1 MVARHTLNVELLVRI
16 QTPQPFRIDL
26 LICFA
31 VKGGGEVKKKQR
43 CLLKRFAALVA
54 AVSLS
59 CSLMLPFAS
68 AASDSAV
75 VMPSRSDFESRQG
88 SWFVWRVIDS
98 CYELLC
104 SPVIVSGS
112 SYTLPF
118 YISYSTSP
126 FEVSYIANNSGTR
139 YYYACS
145 YPVPL
150 RGASGNWSDLPSF
163 DVGAFRTSASSRVRV
178 YSTSAQG
185 SSVYGYLV
193 PVVSAS
199 DHLLSFGNS
208 SGSSTDSF
216 DFFTFYSPFYSYPF
230 AFRSVT
236 SSSGTS
242 YGLVGGDNSFI
253 VPPDNVNSSRSL
265 LLSSS
270 YFLSGPSSFRPFPNG
285 FTVPSSNLGIVLV
298 SKPSSDGLIT
308 YPSEFS
314 TSAGLAF
321 SLLVPV
327 SQLPDINVG
336 DWISQGTM
344 DKLQDQLVNDFDV
357 NSDTLKNSKDNLNS
371 WNSTSSVDSDVASG
385 ATGLLNGIFQNLGAF
400 LFSVSLLCF
409 GAVVLR
415 MLIRKAVDG

>member
-1 MVARHTLNVELLVRI
+1 M
-16 QTPQPFRIDL
+16 
-26 LICFA
+26 
-31 VKGGGEVKKKQR
+31 KKKHR
-43 CLLKRFAALVA
+43 CFVKRFAALVA
-54 AVSLS
+54 ALVM
-59 CSLMLPFAS
+59 CAAFCVPVS
-68 AASDSAV
+68 AAAAAAD
-75 VMPSRSDFESRQG
+75 MPSRSDFESHHG

-118 YISYSTSP
+118 YINYSTSP

-145 YPVPL
+145 YPDPL

-163 DVGAFRTSASSRVRV
+163 DVGAYRTSASSRVRV

-208 SGSSTDSF
+208 SGSSSSSSTDFF
-216 DFFTFYSPFYSYPF
+216 DSFTFYSPFYSYPF
-230 AFRSVT
+230 ASRSVS
-236 SSSGTS
+236 SSSGSS
-242 YGLVGGDNSFI
+242 YGLVGGDDSFI
-253 VPPDNVNSSRSL
+253 VPPDNVDSSRSL

-270 YFLSGPSSFRPFPNG
+270 YFLSGPSDFRPFPKG

-298 SKPSSDGLIT
+298 SKPSSGGIIT
-308 YPSEFS
+308 SPSEFS

-327 SQLPDINVG
+327 SQLPGINVG
-336 DWISQGTM
+336 DWISHGTM
-344 DKLQDQLVNDFDV
+344 DKLQDQLVKDFDID
-357 NSDTLKNSKDNLNS
+357 SDTLKDSKDNLNS

-385 ATGLLNGIFQNLGAF
+385 ATGLLNGIFQNLGTF

>member
-1 MVARHTLNVELLVRI
+1 MN
-16 QTPQPFRIDL
+16 
-26 LICFA
+26 
-31 VKGGGEVKKKQR
+31 KKQR

-54 AVSLS
+54 ALILVFSLS
-59 CSLMLPFAS
+59 VPAFAV
-68 AASDSAV
+68 SDTEAD
-75 VMPSRSDFESRQG
+75 MPSRSDFVSRHG

-126 FEVSYIANNSGTR
+126 FEVSYIATSSGTR
-139 YYYACS
+139 YLYACS

-150 RGASGNWSDLPSF
+150 CGASGNWSDLPSF
-163 DVGAFRTSASSRVRV
+163 DVGAFRSEVSSRVRV
-178 YSTSAQG
+178 YSTSAQE

-193 PVVSAS
+193 PVSSSS

-208 SGSSTDSF
+208 SGSSSSSSTDFF
-216 DFFTFYSPFYSYPF
+216 DSFTFYSPFYSYPF
-230 AFRSVT
+230 AFRSY
-236 SSSGTS
+236 SSNSGSS
-242 YGLVGGDNSFI
+242 YGLVGGDNAFI
-253 VPPDNVNSSRSL
+253 VPPDNVNSLRSL
-265 LLSSS
+265 HLGTS
-270 YFLSGPSSFRPFPNG
+270 YFLSGTSDFRPFPNG

-298 SKPSSDGLIT
+298 SKPSRGGMIT
-308 YPSEFS
+308 SPSEFS

-327 SQLPDINVG
+327 SQLPNINVG

-344 DKLQDQLVNDFDV
+344 GKLQDQLVEDFDV
-357 NSDTLKNSKDNLNS
+357 NSDTLTNSKDNLNS
-371 WNSTSSVDSDVASG
+371 WNSTSSVDTDVAS
-385 ATGLLNGIFQNLGAF
+385 TSISVLNAMFQNLGGF
-400 LFSVSLLCF
+400 LFIISLMVF

>member
-1 MVARHTLNVELLVRI
+1 M
-16 QTPQPFRIDL
+16 
-26 LICFA
+26 
-31 VKGGGEVKKKQR
+31 KKKQR
-43 CLLKRFAALVA
+43 CFVKRFAALVA
-54 AVSLS
+54 ALVM
-59 CSLMLPFAS
+59 CAAFCVPVS
-68 AASDSAV
+68 AAAAAAD
-75 VMPSRSDFESRQG
+75 MPSRSDFESHHG

-145 YPVPL
+145 YPDPL

-163 DVGAFRTSASSRVRV
+163 DVGAFRTPASSRVRV
-178 YSTSAQG
+178 YSTSAQE

-208 SGSSTDSF
+208 SGSSSSSSTDFF
-216 DFFTFYSPFYSYPF
+216 DSFTFYSPFYSYPF
-230 AFRSVT
+230 AFRSVS
-236 SSSGTS
+236 SSSGSS

-253 VPPDNVNSSRSL
+253 IPPDNVDSSRSL

-270 YFLSGPSSFRPFPNG
+270 YFLSGPSDFRPFPNG

-298 SKPSSDGLIT
+298 SKPSSGGIIT
-308 YPSEFS
+308 SPSEFS

-327 SQLPDINVG
+327 SQLPGINVG
-336 DWISQGTM
+336 DWISHGTM
-344 DKLQDQLVNDFDV
+344 DKLQDQLVKDFDID
-357 NSDTLKNSKDNLNS
+357 SDTLKDSKDNLNS

-385 ATGLLNGIFQNLGAF
+385 ATGLLNGIFQNLGTF